1 MEKIEL
7 GKNFDRKLKKAFKQL
22 DRQHEGEFVPVTA
35 SLMKMCEIAGK
46 PQHYNWIVNLITKKC
61 EENESY
67 YDYLRLDSDFMVCF
81 DKKGLSLFR
90 DILSDFFG
98 LDNICDLWEYMSAL
112 DEYKHTCYDIKQY
125 VYTLSDEELKSFKN
139 VFTKD
144 DKGDRFILDVIDI
157 INAEQERR
165 KHPVKEKLS
174 KLLKPKGIM

>member
-1 MEKIEL
+1 MEEIEL
-7 GKNFDRKLKKAFKQL
+7 GKNFERKLKKAFKQL
-22 DRQHEGEFVPVTA
+22 DRQHDGEFVPCTT

-67 YDYLRLDSDFMVCF
+67 YDYLRLDSDFMMCF
-81 DKKGLSLFR
+81 DKDGLFLFS

-98 LDNICDLWEYMSAL
+98 LDNVRGLWQYMSAL
-112 DEYKHTCYDIKQY
+112 DEYERTCYDIKQY
-125 VYTLSDEELKSFKN
+125 VHTLSDEKLESLKN
-139 VFTKD
+139 DFTKNYEA
-144 DKGDRFILDVIDI
+144 DRLVLGI